1 MRALLKALFI
11 KGLVQFGI
19 SAGLKSKAPKY
30 ILLRIIAGCLLLVAS
45 IFALIAGHQILL
57 EYYDRPVVNLIFAA
71 GFALVA
77 IIILIVVAAKRKQ
90 HQSKSPIDAPLRTLE
105 QLGDRAQVQAKYLGE
120 KAETVIR
127 RKPSKAVL
135 GVALVSLILG
145 WRTARKR

>member
-30 ILLRIIAGCLLLVAS
+30 ILLKIIAGCLFLVAS
-45 IFALIAGHQILL
+45 IFALIAGHEVLSA
-57 EYYDRPVVNLIFAA
+57 YYESPMVNLIFAA

-77 IIILIVVAAKRKQ
+77 IMILIVVAAKRKQ
-90 HQSKSPIDAPLRTLE
+90 HESKSPLDAPLRTLE
-105 QLGDRAQVQAKYLGE
+105 HLGDRAQVQAKYLGE

-127 RKPSKAVL
+127 RKPSKAMI
-135 GVALVSLILG
+135 GVAFVSLIMG
-145 WRTARKR
+145 WRAARKR